1 MSNGAQ
7 SKQCSSASP
16 PEISDLLS
24 KIVIAL
30 TDLGWI
36 RLIFRGEAF
45 YCVSDAALYESQ
57 IIIRGSGPLV
67 VRETEFV

>member
-1 MSNGAQ
+1 MSNSTQ

-24 KIVIAL
+24 KIAIAL

-45 YCVSDAALYESQ
+45 YCVGDAALHESQ
-57 IIIRGSGPLV
+57 IIIRESGPLV

>member
-45 YCVSDAALYESQ
+45 HYVSDAALYESQ

-67 VRETEFV
+67 VRETKFV